1 MADLS
6 MIGWLGAA
14 GAAVWLMCVVWKMR
28 TLAQDYAL
36 KATDLPAYESRMRWR
51 NLVEAVEQG
60 IFWALIVTLAGGSGW
75 GDLRQI
81 LWPVAVTIGA
91 LALGGAVLLILLIA
105 TGKIERK
112 ASSLRAYATWG
123 TAAIAAGTVTLV
135 FWTIPTILGL
145 PPIAGAA
152 VVFIIAAA
160 VQLMFNEAVLRREM
174 RLASNVANGTS
185 A

>member
-1 MADLS
+1 MD
-6 MIGWLGAA
+6 I
-14 GAAVWLMCVVWKMR
+14 
-28 TLAQDYAL
+28 
-36 KATDLPAYESRMRWR
+36 
-51 NLVEAVEQG
+51 
-60 IFWALIVTLAGGSGW
+60 
-75 GDLRQI
+75 
-81 LWPVAVTIGA
+81 
-91 LALGGAVLLILLIA
+91 
-105 TGKIERK
+105 
-112 ASSLRAYATWG
+112 ATWG